1 MNNRRTKW
9 MSLCGLRKQSKF
21 RDATTDSSRNDVWQT
36 SEEIPYWWR
45 VPTQIWAVLLIGW
58 SKFPSWYDQSEA
70 LTQIRVVKRHQ
81 YGISALVSQRSFRG
95 KPAGVAAKCRLF
107 SHASHYVNSL
117 ISLPC
122 SESPQLVS
130 SRCCTWRC
138 HNFAPRTEFLK
149 TDDWPADYL
158 FKRILLALYF
168 RFTIFVAVDLP
179 SS

>member
-1 MNNRRTKW
+1 MK
-9 MSLCGLRKQSKF
+9 SLCGLRKQPKF
-21 RDATTDSSRNDVWQT
+21 RDATTDFPAKWRLRNERRNSILMTRPYPDLGSASDWLKQIFFAVWPIK
-36 SEEIPYWWR
+36 SI
-45 VPTQIWAVLLIGW
+45 TQIW
-58 SKFPSWYDQSEA
+58 
-70 LTQIRVVKRHQ
+70 VVTRHQ
-81 YGISALVSQRSFRG
+81 YGISALVSQTSFRG
-95 KPAGVAAKCRLF
+95 KPASVVAKCRLF
-107 SHASHYVNSL
+107 FSHGSHYVNSL

-122 SESPQLVS
+122 SESQQLVS

-158 FKRILLALYF
+158 FKRMLLALYF

>member
-1 MNNRRTKW
+1 MDVTMWSEKTAEISRRHHWFPREMTSDKRAKKFHTDDV
-9 MSLCGLRKQSKF
+9 SLPRSWKCFWLVEANFLRGTTNQKHWPRSG
-21 RDATTDSSRNDVWQT
+21 DASSVWNFCARFSEVISRET
-36 SEEIPYWWR
+36 S
-45 VPTQIWAVLLIGW
+45 
-58 SKFPSWYDQSEA
+58 
-70 LTQIRVVKRHQ
+70 RVV
-81 YGISALVSQRSFRG
+81 
-95 KPAGVAAKCRLF
+95 AKCRLF
-107 SHASHYVNSL
+107 SHTSPYVNSL

-158 FKRILLALYF
+158 FKRILMALYF